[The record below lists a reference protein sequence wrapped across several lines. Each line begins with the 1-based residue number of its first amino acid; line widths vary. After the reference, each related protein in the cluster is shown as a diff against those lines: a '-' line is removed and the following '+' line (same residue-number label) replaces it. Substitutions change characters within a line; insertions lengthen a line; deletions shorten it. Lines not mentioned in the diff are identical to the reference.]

1 MAVPASG
8 NLRPWQSTAV
18 QAAKTKVTTAQLLR
32 PDSDFADST
41 APRMATAAPDVLRI
55 SVVRHAM
62 DSQRSLNVVASPVRD
77 RSTARCRAR
86 PRDQPLDV
94 LGRVHVQTVLGATI
108 APLGNDNQRSTGSP
122 WLRQR
127 KIHHLRK
134 SRGCRIASTL
144 IDVSFLEGLQR
155 PISLSAARCSTSR
168 CGSCARKH
176 GMQAVLLRP
185 RRRPC
190 NRQSFREGSW
200 RSTRC
205 GSGLDDRKTGRGA

>member
-1 MAVPASG
+1 
-8 NLRPWQSTAV
+8 
-18 QAAKTKVTTAQLLR
+18 
-32 PDSDFADST
+32 
-41 APRMATAAPDVLRI
+41 
-55 SVVRHAM
+55 M
-62 DSQRSLNVVASPVRD
+62 DTQRSLNVVASPVRG

-94 LGRVHVQTVLGATI
+94 LGRVHVQNVLGGTI
-108 APLGNDNQRSTGSP
+108 APLGNDYQRSTGSP

-127 KIHHLRK
+127 KIHHLPK

-144 IDVSFLEGLQR
+144 IDVSFLEGFQR

-176 GMQAVLLRP
+176 GMQAVDGPARRP
-185 RRRPC
+185 R
-190 NRQSFREGSW
+190 NSQSFREGSW

-205 GSGLDDRKTGRGA
+205 GSGLDDRKQDVERKGLPHNRMQFPHSTGAPARDTDLAGSRRRAAPLRRGGGPGYTK